1 MLFRLERRTVA
12 LLVCFTTCLMATSN
26 LNAVNKKECSD
37 KAKKGSRD
45 YSVMGRI
52 GRGSDRRTPYSSITG
67 SGARYGSS
75 SGFSGGFSRGTTG
88 STRNRHAY
96 SMEYQH
102 CMSSFGG

>member
-1 MLFRLERRTVA
+1 MLVRLERRTVV
-12 LLVCFTTCLMATSN
+12 LLVCFATCLMATSN
-26 LNAVNKKECSD
+26 LNAVNKKTCSD

-67 SGARYGSS
+67 SSARYGSS
-75 SGFSGGFSRGTTG
+75 SGFSGGFARGTTG
-88 STRNRHAY
+88 STRNRQAY

-102 CMSSFGG
+102 CMSAYGG